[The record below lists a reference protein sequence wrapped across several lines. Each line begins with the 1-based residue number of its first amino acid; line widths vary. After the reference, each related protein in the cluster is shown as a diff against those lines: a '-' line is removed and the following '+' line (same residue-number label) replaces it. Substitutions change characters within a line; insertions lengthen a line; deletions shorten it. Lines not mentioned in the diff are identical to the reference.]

1 MIASLLFTAILFQP
15 PTQPCPPLTNGID
28 PRCAITGPQSSPAP
42 PPVLSTP
49 QIPPVPQ
56 PATVT
61 VSQQQ
66 SPFPLSKGLSLYSA
80 LVCSP
85 VSRTVSAGQIRQA
98 AEGLGIAVQDA
109 SLNGQ
114 SVATAASRTPMQKIL
129 TGTKWANIFMSGVS
143 GTISFVKSQQPTF
156 GNARTWTE
164 VSIGTGGLGALI
176 GIMQPFLQTEANNQ
190 AATITQGVQAALM
203 QADGLYSVQPGNCVR
218 GMFFGTS
225 GAAVSKGVI
234 Q

>member
-1 MIASLLFTAILFQP
+1 MASKKYTTILLAVLCGWLRGQT
-15 PTQPCPPLTNGID
+15 
-28 PRCAITGPQSSPAP
+28 PAP
-42 PPVLSTP
+42 
-49 QIPPVPQ
+49 Q
-56 PATVT
+56 PGTANPSLNHTQETQAATVT
-61 VSQQQ
+61 ISQQQ